1 MHRHVA
7 SSVVQLL
14 PRDAPRKGR
23 AGSTDSQDGFAM
35 PRRKGLT
42 SYMAWYLREE
52 GGTTK
57 LYPYPSIHPRRSE
70 TTEFT
75 GHNHPYLDSRKI
87 GQLMIKF
94 IIILFYL
101 DGVYVLRST
110 QSYT

>member
-1 MHRHVA
+1 
-7 SSVVQLL
+7 
-14 PRDAPRKGR
+14 
-23 AGSTDSQDGFAM
+23 
-35 PRRKGLT
+35 
-42 SYMAWYLREE
+42 MAWYLREE

-70 TTEFT
+70 TTEST

-101 DGVYVLRST
+101 DSVYVLRST